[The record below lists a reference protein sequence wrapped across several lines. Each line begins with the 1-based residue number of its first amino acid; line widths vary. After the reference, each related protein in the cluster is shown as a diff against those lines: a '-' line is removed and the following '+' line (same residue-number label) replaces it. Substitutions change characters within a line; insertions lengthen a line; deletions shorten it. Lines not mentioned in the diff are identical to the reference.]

1 MNALFDIIDD
11 ACANVNND
19 GNNVMIDDDIV
30 KGERIRGREEERVR
44 GREGQRVVKGRRGN
58 DSRAGGL
65 SCSSNRNNNDD
76 NNNNNNN
83 NDNNNN
89 NHNNNNNNN
98 DNNHNNNNNNDNVNN
113 NEKSLSVEDQIDAL
127 ISLSTDPNVTLR
139 QWIGLSLWI

>member
-30 KGERIRGREEERVR
+30 EGVRIRGREEERVR

-89 NHNNNNNNN
+89 NHNNNNNNDN
-98 DNNHNNNNNNDNVNN
+98 DNN